1 MQQELSYNEYA
12 KEAVEILSKGAF
24 LTTAANG
31 AQNTMTIAWGSIG
44 YIWQRPVF
52 MVMVRPSRHS
62 YQMLEASGEFTV
74 SLPLKDMK
82 EALAVCGS
90 KSGRELDKFAA
101 AGLKAA
107 PSRNVAAPIIE
118 GCGLHYECRVVFK
131 QTMDPAHLDPSIA
144 AQKYASGDF
153 HTLYFGE
160 ILACY
165 KDA

>member
-1 MQQELSYNEYA
+1 MQQDLQYNEYA

-24 LTTAANG
+24 LTTSQNG
-31 AQNTMTIAWGSIG
+31 VNNTMTIAWGSIG

-52 MVMVRPSRHS
+52 MVMVRPSRHT
-62 YQMLEASGEFTV
+62 YQMIEASGEFTV
-74 SLPLKDMK
+74 SLPLKEMK

-90 KSGRELDKFAA
+90 KSGRDCDKFTL
-101 AGLKAA
+101 AGLKTAK
-107 PSRNVAAPIIE
+107 SRKLETPVIE

-131 QTMDPAHLDPSIA
+131 QTMDPATLDPAIT
-144 AQKYASGDF
+144 AQKYATGDL

-165 KDA
+165 KDD